1 MVVCSAAMTDTDDES
16 RPPADLNYAT
26 EKIIRTVDELALS
39 ERNEG
44 G

>member
-1 MVVCSAAMTDTDDES
+1 MTDTDDES